1 MEDDNETTTPGLH
14 FEYDPNTRGGI
25 VFERK
30 TDDSLGGI
38 YFDEVND
45 GSR

>member
-1 MEDDNETTTPGLH
+1 VLQRT
-14 FEYDPNTRGGI
+14 DPNAPQVI

-38 YFDEVND
+38 YYEVQQ
-45 GSR
+45 